1 MGSNARRWAGSIA
14 LPDHGENAGGTTV
27 SGKNAS
33 PAYGRSTG
41 LVGRF
46 GSQGRKSSVVP
57 TSSSP
62 KRTRSALGG
71 RRLTTWTFASAGE
84 LRGSSGLAA
93 GQGTV
98 MILGAEHFRGSFAC
112 NWCST

>member
-14 LPDHGENAGGTTV
+14 LSDHEENAGGTTV
-27 SGKNAS
+27 SGNNAS

-46 GSQGRKSSVVP
+46 APQGRKSSVAP

-71 RRLTTWTFASAGE
+71 RRLTTWTFVSAGE

-98 MILGAEHFRGSFAC
+98 MTLEAKHSRLLISM
-112 NWCST
+112 